1 MATQAEIEALA
12 VRKEIEAN
20 LRAQAAGFPDAAARE
35 RDANRRSIEAGF
47 TSAVDQEIDANR
59 RAREAGFEN
68 AALQENPAAAAPGE
82 SIYSTAPFVD
92 PRTPVSLGTFPTAPR
107 LPARGV
113 LNTQPAPVQGGIW
126 GPPIQA
132 GGGYGQFGEYL
143 VPPQYTGP
151 TSTDPYVMQS
161 SMGPGWGYQ
170 YPINPNGMIRGFGG
184 GGPGGYPGGYPG
196 GGGGVL
202 GPIGPGTGAA
212 AGGTKYPG
220 VITGSDKEQDLDAGR
235 THHVEM
241 YDANDMWIGA
251 EGTPM
256 GDETRD
262 ILGATQYSGGNIGVN
277 APTNQEWA
285 SEMAQKNAVVDHN
298 TLASS
303 WGPITAHSNLA
314 SSWGPYAAANQL
326 AQNVN
331 KTFMEQFSPT
341 ETTTMGPINLNV
353 PLSPAST
360 PFQEVATAQN
370 MGVNQGLI
378 DQAAQQRYMSSLDDE
393 QARNMRAMAQG
404 RNIGQVMRDMQAQQ
418 ALANLSAAGGMEFGG
433 GGILGEIDP
442 NIDISPGG
450 TVNVRG
456 Q

>member
-1 MATQAEIEALA
+1 MPALTAAELEALGVA
-12 VRKEIEAN
+12 REVAAN
-20 LRAQAAGFPDAAARE
+20 ARMTAAGFVGNAAAYE
-35 RDANRRSIEAGF
+35 RDANERAKLAQDLTGRYF

-59 RAREAGFEN
+59 RAREAGFKN

-107 LPARGV
+107 LPARGI

-235 THHVEM
+235 THHPEM
-241 YDANDMWIGA
+241 YDANDAWVGA

-285 SEMAQKNAVVDHN
+285 AANAQKNAVAAHN
-298 TLASS
+298 ALAGS
-303 WGPITAHSNLA
+303 WVSNPVGMSPA
-314 SSWGPYAAANQL
+314 AIAAYGGGDYFTPVNPYAVTPANILQ
-326 AQNVN
+326 
-331 KTFMEQFSPT
+331 
-341 ETTTMGPINLNV
+341 
-353 PLSPAST
+353 
-360 PFQEVATAQN
+360 
-370 MGVNQGLI
+370 QG
-378 DQAAQQRYMSSLDDE
+378 S
-393 QARNMRAMAQG
+393 
-404 RNIGQVMRDMQAQQ
+404 
-418 ALANLSAAGGMEFGG
+418 
-433 GGILGEIDP
+433 IDP
-442 NIDISPGG
+442 IGSDVETAIETVGAGDWSGG
-450 TVNVRG
+450 EHR
-456 Q
+456 